1 MKCAKCGAELKKG
14 CLYCSVC
21 GHEAQMVNEFSVI
34 EEDYLKSILAEGPKE
49 KDTAAGQTGA
59 SSDLDPSFYCST
71 CPYRGMYLHPVVY

>member
-34 EEDYLKSILAEGPKE
+34 EEE
-49 KDTAAGQTGA
+49 KKKKKRAGKTKHNDTAPGLGLG
-59 SSDLDPSFYCST
+59 SP
-71 CPYRGMYLHPVVY
+71 PPN